1 MCVSVQGDGEG
12 STGHHI
18 TKRTAKHYGGLGVG
32 SSCTVKG
39 SYCSCHYCRWGQH
52 DIYNISN
59 NIYNINTISV
69 CRCDHGFIHCVKHGA
84 TAYHHGI
91 GLFIGQFILIRYVS

>member
-39 SYCSCHYCRWGQH
+39 SYCSCHYCR
-52 DIYNISN
+52 
-59 NIYNINTISV
+59 
-69 CRCDHGFIHCVKHGA
+69 
-84 TAYHHGI
+84 
-91 GLFIGQFILIRYVS
+91 